1 MTTDEQDVAQVG
13 KELLEASGTFAG
25 YQIALAE
32 TDDDLVLPALVV
44 TARHEEDTQIILN
57 GVEVK
62 RYSLTLEVR
71 GIQRQD
77 DASAL
82 DSALESIDETFHP
95 SVPQVLPS
103 GGKFQGIMIDVQ
115 TDSASTLTGDS
126 RTRRR
131 VYDLFAARR
140 EVSLT

>member
-13 KELLEASGTFAG
+13 KELLEASGSFAG

-32 TDDDLVLPALVV
+32 TDDNLTLPALVV
-44 TARHEEDTQIILN
+44 TARHEEDTQIVLN

-62 RYSLTLEVR
+62 RYSLTLEAR

-77 DASAL
+77 DAGAL
-82 DSALESIDETFHP
+82 DAALESADEAFHP
-95 SVPQVLPS
+95 STPQVLPS
-103 GGKFQGIMIDVQ
+103 SGRFQGIMIDVQ
-115 TDSASTLTGDS
+115 TDSDSSITGDS

-131 VYDLFAARR
+131 VYDLFAAR
-140 EVSLT
+140 